1 MRRVFLVTCASFLN
15 TSPAARVRSFSVTS
29 LCLAEKY
36 TRTKDHLNVGTIGHV
51 DHGKTT
57 LTAAITSYLAK
68 KGSTKA
74 QSYEDI
80 DKAPEERARKITI
93 NATHVEYETETR
105 HYAHIDCPG
114 HADYV
119 KNMITGAAQM
129 DGAIL
134 VVAATDGPMPQ
145 TREHLL
151 LAHQVGIPKLVVFIN
166 KCDEQ
171 QDAEMLE
178 LVEMEL
184 RELLEHYK
192 FDAHTTPFIHGSAL
206 QALQGDPKWEAKL
219 QELVDALDS
228 AIPLPKRPLDSPFMM
243 PIESVFNISGRGT
256 VATGKI
262 STGTIKPGD
271 KLAIYGYR
279 APQETVCTAVE
290 TFRKTMEEGQA
301 GDNVGVLLRSVKKET
316 VQRGMVLAA
325 PGSINAFKKFQC
337 QIYVLKKEEGG
348 RHKAFFDGYKPQFFF
363 LTADCSGT
371 VHFPEL
377 EGKSKEEISKANVMV
392 MPGDTKQLLV
402 ELDFPIAMHKGMNFA
417 VREGGITIGAGVV
430 TDLITTEAKGDAK
443 KPEGKGAAK
452 AAAKPKK

>member
-1 MRRVFLVTCASFLN
+1 
-15 TSPAARVRSFSVTS
+15 
-29 LCLAEKY
+29 
-36 TRTKDHLNVGTIGHV
+36 LNVGTIGHV

-68 KGSTKA
+68 KGTTAA

-145 TREHLL
+145 TREHIL
-151 LAHQVGIPKLVVFIN
+151 LAHQVGIPNLVVFIN

-171 QDAEMLE
+171 DDEEMLE

-184 RELLEHYK
+184 RELLDQYK
-192 FDAHTTPFIHGSAL
+192 FDSDKIPFIHGSAL
-206 QALQGDPKWEAKL
+206 LGLQGDEKWEAKL

-228 AIPLPKRPLDSPFMM
+228 SIELPKRPLDEPFLM
-243 PIESVFNISGRGT
+243 PIEQVFNISGRGT
-256 VATGKI
+256 VCTGKI
-262 STGTIKPGD
+262 STGIVKPGD
-271 KLAIYGYR
+271 KLTVYGYKD
-279 APQETVCTAVE
+279 PQETTCVAVE
-290 TFRKTMEEGQA
+290 TFRKVMDSAQA
-301 GDNVGVLLRSVKKET
+301 GDNVGILMRGLKKESL
-316 VQRGMVLAA
+316 QRGMVIAQ
-325 PGSINAFKKFQC
+325 PGSISAHRKFKC

-363 LTADCSGT
+363 RTADCSGR
-371 VHFPEL
+371 VSFPEL
-377 EGKSKEEISKANVMV
+377 EGMNDQQKAEANMMV
-392 MPGDTKQLLV
+392 LPGDTKQLV
-402 ELDFPIAMHKGMNFA
+402 VTLDFPLAMAKGMNFA

-430 TDLITTEAKGDAK
+430 TEVEEVQTKKDKKPAK
-443 KPEGKGAAK
+443 KK
-452 AAAKPKK
+452 